1 MASTSHVCG
10 CIDGSAH
17 LYVVAASSVLFLLG
31 GVLFCVVCWLFVFVA
46 GSNPFVSTSRSSSRR
61 KSVPIPGHT
70 TSRAQRERGTKVC
83 GLVYIHTVMCSLCV
97 LVHEREVL
105 TSFIVFVREKYLIL
119 VQSISQN
126 CVVSV

>member
-46 GSNPFVSTSRSSSRR
+46 GSNPFVSTSRSSSSR

-70 TSRAQRERGTKVC
+70 TSRVQRERGTKVC
-83 GLVYIHTVMCSLCV
+83 GLVYCMCSLYVCQCMQGRF
-97 LVHEREVL
+97 LHHL
-105 TSFIVFVREKYLIL
+105 
-119 VQSISQN
+119 
-126 CVVSV
+126 